1 MAKDKDGRL
10 KITLS
15 FNAYEED
22 IYNFLKSQK
31 NTSAFVKRLVLSYM
45 VGGGATPTTT
55 PDFKTDVNVAEVK
68 EVKEVKEDVNTVKE
82 ETKTE
87 KTVVE
92 DEVVVTEDNPS
103 EKKSALSEAKKID
116 EENLKELKRN
126 LPNL

>member
-68 EVKEVKEDVNTVKE
+68 EVKEDANTVKE
-82 ETKTE
+82 ETKIE